1 LQGPLPRQDAEA
13 CFDLVLNKRRI
24 DDKDHY
30 SNKRLKLAGDLMEDL
45 FRISLNRLTR
55 ISSTHLSV
63 PACATGDLSI
73 GTPCVPMS

>member
-1 LQGPLPRQDAEA
+1 MAEA

-45 FRISLNRLTR
+45 FRVPLTDY
-55 ISSTHLSV
+55 TGHQV
-63 PACATGDLSI
+63 PA
-73 GTPCVPMS
+73 